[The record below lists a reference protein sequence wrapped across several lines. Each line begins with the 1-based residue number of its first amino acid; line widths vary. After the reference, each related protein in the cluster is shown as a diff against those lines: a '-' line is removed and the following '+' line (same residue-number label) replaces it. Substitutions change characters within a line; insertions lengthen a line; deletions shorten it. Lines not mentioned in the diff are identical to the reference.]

1 MRNTNRCEDALSQAH
16 LEHLLLETN
25 TMRKINEFSRPTIS
39 QQSFHLDR
47 SVLFRLSNYRRKNFP
62 KRMSDL
68 NSNPSLLTPTWSI
81 SVSFRSSYN
90 SLMKQVV
97 DFKIILH
104 QLKRILEQVESETT
118 ELCRNVGCGW
128 LCSCLLKL
136 FLHLGQIT

>member
-1 MRNTNRCEDALSQAH
+1 MNMRNTNRCEDALSQAH

-68 NSNPSLLTPTWSI
+68 NSNPSFWVSLLTPILSI

-118 ELCRNVGCGW
+118 ELCRNVGCGCV
-128 LCSCLLKL
+128 LVC
-136 FLHLGQIT
+136 